1 MSRINEAMQ
10 RAGAGVPETTDTG
23 SAEET
28 FVSGE
33 GGGSSSEPPNSGG
46 TNDGSLAAATI
57 EVSPVRVRARQ
68 AVQRVSPAPL
78 ELKSVDAGDEVE
90 IRQVLRMLLGR
101 WRSITA
107 VMVAAIGLAWA
118 YNASSTKI
126 YESRARLLIEPD
138 SAQVVPFKAGSDDTN
153 RYDYFGTQLDILRS
167 RGLARQTLERLNL
180 LSKDPKAQGG
190 QIGLL
195 TAAIVVAPAKLDGS
209 SRTVNLA
216 VRSSNPEYAARLANG
231 VAETYVEQNLELRR
245 KGNREAAS
253 WLTDRLKE
261 LRQDV
266 TATASALQQYREQQ
280 NAVSLDDKSNIVVQ
294 GMTQLSTA
302 VTEVQS
308 EKVQKQATYEQLVAM
323 QKSGAPLDTFPP
335 IGSNPFIQSL
345 KAQLSS
351 LQQKRQ
357 QMSKDL
363 GDRHPDM
370 QRIDAEIG
378 VASQKLTEETD
389 KVAQSIRN
397 DYQTAIAREEQ
408 LLKALGQ
415 QQREVTDLN
424 RKAIAY
430 GSLQRDA
437 TSSQQIFETVLQR
450 LKEAEL
456 SAELQ
461 TNNVRVL
468 DPALVPRVPILP
480 RTRLNMSVALALG
493 FVLAIG
499 LAFTLEYLNP
509 RISNANGV
517 SEALGAP
524 LLGITPKVA
533 ALKKGRARYET
544 LPAAFQEAIRGIRT
558 RIILSAEHG
567 DVRTLAV
574 TSTMPKEG
582 KTIVAA
588 SFAASMAMAG
598 RRVLLIDA
606 DLRRPQVHK
615 IFGTRVSPGMSDVL
629 AGESKP
635 SETLIESSVP
645 GLFLMPAGAHAG
657 GSNLL
662 ATEAVGQLVDGL
674 HQIFDLIVLDCPPVM
689 AVADA
694 SIVANVATSVL
705 FVVGAGSTNTEAAR
719 AAIDRLASVQ
729 AQVVG
734 VVLNKATAS
743 GSSPYGYSSYEYLE
757 GEA

>member
-10 RAGAGVPETTDTG
+10 RAGGGVPETTDTG

-33 GGGSSSEPPNSGG
+33 GGRLSSEPSNSDG
-46 TNDGSLAAATI
+46 TGDGARTAVI
-57 EVSPVRVRARQ
+57 EVPPVRVRARQ
-68 AVQRVSPAPL
+68 PLQRVSPAPI
-78 ELKSVDAGDEVE
+78 ELKRPDTDDEVE

-107 VMVAAIGLAWA
+107 VMVASIGLAMI
-118 YNASSTKI
+118 YNATSTKI
-126 YESRARLLIEPD
+126 YESRVRLLIEPD
-138 SAQVVPFKAGSDDTN
+138 SAQVVPFKAGTDDTN

-167 RGLARQTLERLNL
+167 RDLARRTLERLKL
-180 LSKDPKAQGG
+180 LSADPKARDG
-190 QIGLL
+190 QVGLL
-195 TAAIVVAPAKLDGS
+195 TAAIVVAPAKVDGS
-209 SRTVNLA
+209 SRTVNLSI
-216 VRSSNPEYAARLANG
+216 RSSNPEYAARLANG
-231 VAETYVEQNLELRR
+231 VAETYVEENLELRR
-245 KGNREAAS
+245 KGNREAAA
-253 WLTDRLKE
+253 WLTARLAE
-261 LRQDV
+261 LRQNV
-266 TATASALQQYREQQ
+266 TATAGALQQYREQK

-294 GMTQLSTA
+294 NLNQLNSAATGVRA
-302 VTEVQS
+302 ERVE
-308 EKVQKQATYEQLVAM
+308 KQATYQQLAAL
-323 QKSGAPLDTFPP
+323 QKSGAPLDTFAP
-335 IGSNPFIQSL
+335 ILANGFIQNQKTTL
-345 KAQLSS
+345 AA
-351 LQQKRQ
+351 LQQKRK
-357 QMSKDL
+357 QMSETLLDK
-363 GDRHPDM
+363 HPEM
-370 QRIDAEIG
+370 ITIDAEI
-378 VASQKLTEETD
+378 AAATQKLAEETD
-389 KVAQSIRN
+389 KVVQSIRN
-397 DYQTAIAREEQ
+397 DYQTAVAREEN

-415 QQREVTDLN
+415 QQREVLDLD

-468 DPALVPRVPILP
+468 DPALVPRVPIFP
-480 RTRLNMSVALALG
+480 RTRLNMSVAISLG

-499 LAFTLEYLNP
+499 LAFVLEYLNP

-517 SEALGAP
+517 SDALGAP
-524 LLGITPKVA
+524 LLGVTPRVA

-544 LPAAFQEAIRGIRT
+544 LPTAFQEAIRGIRT
-558 RIILSAEHG
+558 RVILSAEHG

-574 TSTMPKEG
+574 TSTVPKEG

-606 DLRRPQVHK
+606 DLRRAQVHK
-615 IFGTRVSPGMSDVL
+615 IFGTRVSPGMSEVL
-629 AGESKP
+629 AGEAKP
-635 SETLIESSVP
+635 SEALIESSVP
-645 GLFLMPAGAHAG
+645 GLFVMPAGTHAG
-657 GSNLL
+657 SDVL
-662 ATEAVGQLVDGL
+662 ATEAVRQLVDGL

-719 AAIDRLASVQ
+719 AAIDRLTSVQ

-734 VVLNKATAS
+734 VVLNKAT
-743 GSSPYGYSSYEYLE
+743 GSAGSTYGYSSYEYVE

>member
-10 RAGAGVPETTDTG
+10 RAGASVPETTDTV
-23 SAEET
+23 SADET
-28 FVSGE
+28 FVPGE
-33 GGGSSSEPPNSGG
+33 GGGLSSEPPNSDR
-46 TNDGSLAAATI
+46 TDDGVRAGVI
-57 EVSPVRVRARQ
+57 QVPPVRMRARQ
-68 AVQRVSPAPL
+68 AIQRVSPAPL
-78 ELKSVDAGDEVE
+78 ELKTAAAGDEVDL
-90 IRQVLRMLLGR
+90 RQVLQMLLGR
-101 WRSITA
+101 WRSITV
-107 VMVAAIGLAWA
+107 VMVASVGLAVA
-118 YNASSTKI
+118 YNALSTKI

-138 SAQVVPFKAGSDDTN
+138 SSQVVPFKAGSDDTI

-167 RGLARQTLERLNL
+167 RELARRTLERLKL
-180 LSKDPKAQGG
+180 LSADPKEQGA

-195 TAAIVVAPAKLDGS
+195 SASIVVAPAKLDGT

-216 VRSSNPEYAARLANG
+216 VRSTEPEYAARLANG

-245 KGNREAAS
+245 KGNREAAA
-253 WLTDRLKE
+253 WLTERLAE

-266 TATASALQQYREQQ
+266 TATASAVQQYREQK

-294 GMTQLSTA
+294 NMNQLSTA
-302 VTEVQS
+302 VTEVRA
-308 EKVQKQATYEQLVAM
+308 EKVQKQATYQQLAAL
-323 QKSGAPLDTFPP
+323 QKSGAALDTFPP
-335 IGSNPFIQSL
+335 ILSNTYIQTL
-345 KAQLSS
+345 KGELNG

-357 QMSKDL
+357 QMSNQL
-363 GDRHPDM
+363 GDRHPEM
-370 QRIDAEIG
+370 QKIDAEIA
-378 VASQKLTEETD
+378 VSSQKLAEETS
-389 KVAQSIRN
+389 KVAQSIRE
-397 DYQTAIAREEQ
+397 DYEMASAREQQ
-408 LLKALGQ
+408 LEKALGQ
-415 QQREVTDLN
+415 QQREVLDLN
-424 RKAIAY
+424 RKAIVY

-480 RTRLNMSVALALG
+480 RKQLNMSVGIALG

-499 LAFTLEYLNP
+499 LAFILEYFNP

-517 SEALGAP
+517 SDALGAP
-524 LLGITPKVA
+524 LLGVTPRVA

-544 LPAAFQEAIRGIRT
+544 LPAAFQEAMRGIRT
-558 RIILSAEHG
+558 RIIVSAQHG

-574 TSTMPKEG
+574 TSTVPKEG
-582 KTIVAA
+582 KTVVAA

-606 DLRRPQVHK
+606 DLRRAQVHK
-615 IFGTRVSPGMSDVL
+615 IFATRISPGMSEVL
-629 AGESKP
+629 AGEAKP
-635 SETLIESSVP
+635 SEALIESEVP
-645 GLFLMPAGAHAG
+645 GLFLMPAGTHAG
-657 GSNLL
+657 GSDLL
-662 ATEAVGQLVDGL
+662 ATEAVRQLVEGL

-743 GSSPYGYSSYEYLE
+743 TGSPYGYSSYEYVE